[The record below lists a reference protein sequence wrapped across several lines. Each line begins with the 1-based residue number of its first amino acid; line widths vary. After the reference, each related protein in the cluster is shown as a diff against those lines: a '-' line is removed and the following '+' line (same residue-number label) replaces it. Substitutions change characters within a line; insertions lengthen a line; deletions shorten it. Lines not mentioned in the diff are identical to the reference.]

1 MLMDNNCLLCGNP
14 SMTFLKRTAVA
25 GLVLTLFTGVG
36 YGMDAMMEGFTR
48 RLGISI
54 DQMTL
59 TIEGGVASLV
69 GFLEPMA
76 VVPTTLV
83 VPRDDC

>member
-1 MLMDNNCLLCGNP
+1 
-14 SMTFLKRTAVA
+14 MTFLKRTAVA

-36 YGMDAMMEGFTR
+36 YGMDAMMEEFTR